1 MEGSMFSNHCR
12 CVNCITPPHLLKKL
26 LENSDGRIR
35 DAALRTLL
43 TTARLRGERTIR
55 GLVASA
61 AAVSSQG
68 RRTIS
73 DCANSTSLPAA
84 TIARNEDGPASADDS
99 VNRAFD
105 GLGQT
110 REFYKQILDRDS
122 LDGHGMRL
130 NGYVHYGASYNNAFW
145 DGSEMIFGDGD
156 GVLFTDFT
164 KSLDVIAHE
173 LTHGVTEFTAGLE
186 YRNQSGA
193 LNESISDVFGSL
205 VKQWAA
211 GQTADQADWLI
222 GAEIFT
228 PDIGGDA
235 LRSMKNPGK
244 AYNNPIF
251 GRDPQP
257 DNMNR
262 YVNMPDTDEG
272 DHGGVHI
279 NSGIPNKA
287 FYLTSVGIGG
297 QAWQAPGHIWYAA
310 VQASTST
317 TDFQEFADTTYL
329 KAGQLY
335 GSQGA
340 EQQAVLSAW
349 KEVGIRISGAL
360 TLVGT
365 AARMRRPQM
374 AAISNGH
381 DEDPAEVAR
390 KIEQLTGQLATLSK
404 QVASLKSKPH

>member
-1 MEGSMFSNHCR
+1 MFSNHCH
-12 CVNCITPPHLLKKL
+12 CINCITPPHLLKKL

-43 TTARLRGERTIR
+43 TTARLRGERTVR

-73 DCANSTSLPAA
+73 DCANSTSLPSA
-84 TIARNEDGPASADDS
+84 TIARTEDGPASADDS

-110 REFYKQILDRDS
+110 REFYKEILDRDS
-122 LDGHGMRL
+122 LDGNGMRL
-130 NGYVHYGASYNNAFW
+130 NGYVHYDASYNNAFW
-145 DGSEMIFGDGD
+145 DGSAMVFGDGD
-156 GVLFTDFT
+156 GVLFIDFT

-173 LTHGVTEFTAGLE
+173 LTHGVTEFTAKLE
-186 YRNQSGA
+186 YQDQSGA

-211 GQTADQADWLI
+211 KQTADKADWLI
-222 GAEIFT
+222 GAEVFT
-228 PDIGGDA
+228 PEIDADA
-235 LRSMKNPGK
+235 LRSMKEPGK
-244 AYNNPIF
+244 AYNNPML

-257 DNMNR
+257 DHMSR
-262 YVNMPDTDEG
+262 YVNMTD
-272 DHGGVHI
+272 DNGGVHI

-297 QAWQAPGHIWYAA
+297 YAWEAPGHIWYGAL
-310 VQASTST
+310 QASHKT
-317 TDFQEFADTTYL
+317 TNFQEFADTTYL

-360 TLVGT
+360 ALAGT
-365 AARMRRPQM
+365 TARMRRPM
-374 AAISNGH
+374 ADISNGR
-381 DEDPAEVAR
+381 DEDQADVAR

-404 QVASLKSKPH
+404 QVASLRSKPH